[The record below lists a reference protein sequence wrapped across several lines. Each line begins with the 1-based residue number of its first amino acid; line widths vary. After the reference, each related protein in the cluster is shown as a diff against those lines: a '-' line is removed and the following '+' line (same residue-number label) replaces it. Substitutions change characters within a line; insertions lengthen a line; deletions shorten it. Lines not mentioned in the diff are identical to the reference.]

1 MNTRN
6 YYLYVLI
13 DPNVKIP
20 KYIGI
25 SNNAER
31 RFKEH
36 LEDTSNTKKTRWIK
50 SLKDVG
56 QLPVLK
62 VCKSTTDVKQVCE
75 WERQAIAKYKDVYN
89 LVNSTLG
96 GEYYAV
102 GRSIDVYDLDC
113 NYLNTFS
120 SMVEYCELNGLNT
133 DNYSSISAV
142 CQRKRNYAYRHV
154 FRYSGDIITEEDK
167 LRLKKS
173 LDKHSYKHLIVTDI
187 YGSILGEYDSVS
199 NITKDGYGSESQIY
213 SHLNHIEKFCS
224 VCNKFIMEN
233 IEEYPI
239 IIRNYLEHVND
250 HGGWIT
256 QYSLDGTYINRFPT
270 MSAAIKSLGKTS
282 LTAIKTCL
290 ERGDSSTKAYG
301 YLWRYSLDKEN
312 IKPYNKAIKTKEAA
326 KRRRKKVRQYD
337 MDGNFIKEWESCA
350 EVEAELH
357 YSANSIRGAAN
368 GDKKSSHGYI
378 WKYVNSAV

>member
-62 VCKSTTDVKQVCE
+62 VCKSTTNVKQVCE
-75 WERQAIAKYKDVYN
+75 WERQASAKYKDVYN

-154 FRYSGDIITEEDK
+154 FRYSET
-167 LRLKKS
+167 LLLKR
-173 LDKHSYKHLIVTDI
+173 TN
-187 YGSILGEYDSVS
+187 LG
-199 NITKDGYGSESQIY
+199 
-213 SHLNHIEKFCS
+213 
-224 VCNKFIMEN
+224 
-233 IEEYPI
+233 
-239 IIRNYLEHVND
+239 
-250 HGGWIT
+250 
-256 QYSLDGTYINRFPT
+256 
-270 MSAAIKSLGKTS
+270 
-282 LTAIKTCL
+282 
-290 ERGDSSTKAYG
+290 
-301 YLWRYSLDKEN
+301 
-312 IKPYNKAIKTKEAA
+312 
-326 KRRRKKVRQYD
+326 
-337 MDGNFIKEWESCA
+337 
-350 EVEAELH
+350 
-357 YSANSIRGAAN
+357 
-368 GDKKSSHGYI
+368 
-378 WKYVNSAV
+378 